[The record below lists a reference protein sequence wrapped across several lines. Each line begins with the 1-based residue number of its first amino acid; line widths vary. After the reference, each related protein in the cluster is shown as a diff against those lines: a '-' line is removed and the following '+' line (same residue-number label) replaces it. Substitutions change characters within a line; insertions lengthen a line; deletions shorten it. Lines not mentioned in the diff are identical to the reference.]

1 MISGQERYEDEIN
14 GLYQGCNIFD
24 YPDYGDDDLI
34 KTPLPDWFNEN
45 PDFSKI

>member
-1 MISGQERYEDEIN
+1 MDIANRYEDEIN
-14 GLYQGCNIFD
+14 GLAQGCESRIEWPEYEED
-24 YPDYGDDDLI
+24 ELI